1 MTNSI
6 KISPQRT
13 SFILSVSVI
22 LYWATDSYLYL
33 SCHINLMEYSTPVI
47 LYITAMILAC
57 GVLQRFFFRFI
68 TKNEL
73 SLSFDKQVRAL
84 PEQIKEIDPKCP
96 KDKDINPENLV
107 VKHDYMDNYEVR
119 VAEIEREKAER
130 QADIK
135 RIIHEYTTF
144 VMTEFLSKEDLE
156 ILHENIEYF
165 AHGQSDLYKPIR
177 SKVDNSLRSIDL
189 MHFVWNIGER
199 LGISLIDRA
208 TFIQHPKAID
218 TFVEVIENN
227 YPDLIHELNILHAN
241 VNLVTR
247 ELSEQY
253 APAQKEITDGW
264 LVFTNINTRRK
275 REDLLKI
282 SEELEL
288 GLKVDL
294 VSIAT
299 GEIITPTEEPNS
311 SNRQKIKVTFPNGK
325 TIQPNKVLEALIEVV
340 KYAGPERVR
349 DLGITVCADNLVLKN
364 PKPRYIKP
372 CKPVG
377 NGWLVNTCS
386 DTPTK
391 YEQIKYISDKLSLN
405 LSVEITN

>member
-1 MTNSI
+1 MTNNI

-47 LYITAMILAC
+47 LYITAMILVC

-73 SLSFDKQVRAL
+73 SLSFGKQVRPL
-84 PEQIKEIDPKCP
+84 PEQIKKIDPECP
-96 KDKDINPENLV
+96 KEKDINPGNLV
-107 VKHDYMDNYEVR
+107 VEHDYMDNYEVR

-135 RIIHEYTTF
+135 RVIHEYTTF

-165 AHGQSDLYKPIR
+165 VHGQSDLYKPIR

-208 TFIQHPKAID
+208 TFIHTIFP
-218 TFVEVIENN
+218 
-227 YPDLIHELNILHAN
+227 HELKDA
-241 VNLVTR
+241 
-247 ELSEQY
+247 S
-253 APAQKEITDGW
+253 
-264 LVFTNINTRRK
+264 
-275 REDLLKI
+275 
-282 SEELEL
+282 
-288 GLKVDL
+288 
-294 VSIAT
+294 
-299 GEIITPTEEPNS
+299 
-311 SNRQKIKVTFPNGK
+311 
-325 TIQPNKVLEALIEVV
+325 
-340 KYAGPERVR
+340 
-349 DLGITVCADNLVLKN
+349 
-364 PKPRYIKP
+364 
-372 CKPVG
+372 
-377 NGWLVNTCS
+377 
-386 DTPTK
+386 
-391 YEQIKYISDKLSLN
+391 IKYLAKN
-405 LSVEITN
+405 LRTCGVCKIALDIPKTGDYHFKCMKEAQE

>member
-68 TKNEL
+68 TTNEL
-73 SLSFDKQVRAL
+73 SLSFGKQVRPL
-84 PEQIKEIDPKCP
+84 PEQIKEIDPECP
-96 KDKDINPENLV
+96 KDKDINLGNLV

-135 RIIHEYTTF
+135 RVIHEYTTF

-165 AHGQSDLYKPIR
+165 VHGQSDLYKPIR
-177 SKVDNSLRSIDL
+177 SKVNNSLRSIDL

-208 TFIQHPKAID
+208 TFIHTIFP
-218 TFVEVIENN
+218 
-227 YPDLIHELNILHAN
+227 HELKDA
-241 VNLVTR
+241 
-247 ELSEQY
+247 S
-253 APAQKEITDGW
+253 
-264 LVFTNINTRRK
+264 
-275 REDLLKI
+275 
-282 SEELEL
+282 
-288 GLKVDL
+288 
-294 VSIAT
+294 
-299 GEIITPTEEPNS
+299 
-311 SNRQKIKVTFPNGK
+311 
-325 TIQPNKVLEALIEVV
+325 
-340 KYAGPERVR
+340 
-349 DLGITVCADNLVLKN
+349 
-364 PKPRYIKP
+364 
-372 CKPVG
+372 
-377 NGWLVNTCS
+377 
-386 DTPTK
+386 
-391 YEQIKYISDKLSLN
+391 IKYLAKN
-405 LSVEITN
+405 LRTCGVCKIALDIPKTGDYHFKCMKEAQE

>member
-33 SCHINLMEYSTPVI
+33 SCHINLMEYSTPII
-47 LYITAMILAC
+47 LYITAMILVC

-73 SLSFDKQVRAL
+73 SLSFGKQVRPL
-84 PEQIKEIDPKCP
+84 PEQIKEIDPECP

-119 VAEIEREKAER
+119 IAEIERKKAER

-135 RIIHEYTTF
+135 RVIHEYTTF

-165 AHGQSDLYKPIR
+165 AHGQFDLYKPIR

-208 TFIQHPKAID
+208 TFIHTIFP
-218 TFVEVIENN
+218 
-227 YPDLIHELNILHAN
+227 HELKDA
-241 VNLVTR
+241 
-247 ELSEQY
+247 S
-253 APAQKEITDGW
+253 
-264 LVFTNINTRRK
+264 
-275 REDLLKI
+275 
-282 SEELEL
+282 
-288 GLKVDL
+288 
-294 VSIAT
+294 
-299 GEIITPTEEPNS
+299 
-311 SNRQKIKVTFPNGK
+311 
-325 TIQPNKVLEALIEVV
+325 
-340 KYAGPERVR
+340 
-349 DLGITVCADNLVLKN
+349 
-364 PKPRYIKP
+364 
-372 CKPVG
+372 
-377 NGWLVNTCS
+377 
-386 DTPTK
+386 
-391 YEQIKYISDKLSLN
+391 IKYLAKN
-405 LSVEITN
+405 LRTCGVCKIALDIPKTGDYHFKCMKEAQE

>member
-47 LYITAMILAC
+47 LYITAMILVC

-73 SLSFDKQVRAL
+73 SLSFGKQVRPL
-84 PEQIKEIDPKCP
+84 PEQIKEIDPECP

-119 VAEIEREKAER
+119 IAEIERKKAER

-135 RIIHEYTTF
+135 RVIHEYTTL

-165 AHGQSDLYKPIR
+165 AHGQFDLYKPIR

-208 TFIQHPKAID
+208 TFIHTIFP
-218 TFVEVIENN
+218 
-227 YPDLIHELNILHAN
+227 HELKDA
-241 VNLVTR
+241 
-247 ELSEQY
+247 S
-253 APAQKEITDGW
+253 
-264 LVFTNINTRRK
+264 
-275 REDLLKI
+275 
-282 SEELEL
+282 
-288 GLKVDL
+288 
-294 VSIAT
+294 
-299 GEIITPTEEPNS
+299 
-311 SNRQKIKVTFPNGK
+311 
-325 TIQPNKVLEALIEVV
+325 
-340 KYAGPERVR
+340 
-349 DLGITVCADNLVLKN
+349 
-364 PKPRYIKP
+364 
-372 CKPVG
+372 
-377 NGWLVNTCS
+377 
-386 DTPTK
+386 
-391 YEQIKYISDKLSLN
+391 IKYLAKN
-405 LSVEITN
+405 LRTCGVCKIALDIPKTGDYHFKCMKEAQE

>member
-47 LYITAMILAC
+47 LYITAMILVC

-73 SLSFDKQVRAL
+73 SLSFGKQVRPL
-84 PEQIKEIDPKCP
+84 PEQIKEIDPECP
-96 KDKDINPENLV
+96 KDKDINQENLV

-119 VAEIEREKAER
+119 IAEIERKKAER
-130 QADIK
+130 QANIK
-135 RIIHEYTTF
+135 RVIHEYTTF

-165 AHGQSDLYKPIR
+165 AHGQFDLYKPIR

-208 TFIQHPKAID
+208 TFIHTIFP
-218 TFVEVIENN
+218 
-227 YPDLIHELNILHAN
+227 HELKDA
-241 VNLVTR
+241 
-247 ELSEQY
+247 S
-253 APAQKEITDGW
+253 
-264 LVFTNINTRRK
+264 
-275 REDLLKI
+275 
-282 SEELEL
+282 
-288 GLKVDL
+288 
-294 VSIAT
+294 
-299 GEIITPTEEPNS
+299 
-311 SNRQKIKVTFPNGK
+311 
-325 TIQPNKVLEALIEVV
+325 
-340 KYAGPERVR
+340 
-349 DLGITVCADNLVLKN
+349 
-364 PKPRYIKP
+364 
-372 CKPVG
+372 
-377 NGWLVNTCS
+377 
-386 DTPTK
+386 
-391 YEQIKYISDKLSLN
+391 IKYLAKN
-405 LSVEITN
+405 LRTCGVCKIALDIPKTGDYHFKCMKEAQE

>member
-47 LYITAMILAC
+47 LYITAMILVC

-73 SLSFDKQVRAL
+73 SLSFGKQVRPL
-84 PEQIKEIDPKCP
+84 PEQIKEIDPECP

-119 VAEIEREKAER
+119 IAEIERKKAER
-130 QADIK
+130 QANIK
-135 RIIHEYTTF
+135 RVIHEYTTF

-165 AHGQSDLYKPIR
+165 AHGQFDLYKPIR

-208 TFIQHPKAID
+208 TFIHTIFP
-218 TFVEVIENN
+218 
-227 YPDLIHELNILHAN
+227 HELKDA
-241 VNLVTR
+241 
-247 ELSEQY
+247 S
-253 APAQKEITDGW
+253 
-264 LVFTNINTRRK
+264 
-275 REDLLKI
+275 
-282 SEELEL
+282 
-288 GLKVDL
+288 
-294 VSIAT
+294 
-299 GEIITPTEEPNS
+299 
-311 SNRQKIKVTFPNGK
+311 
-325 TIQPNKVLEALIEVV
+325 
-340 KYAGPERVR
+340 
-349 DLGITVCADNLVLKN
+349 
-364 PKPRYIKP
+364 
-372 CKPVG
+372 
-377 NGWLVNTCS
+377 
-386 DTPTK
+386 
-391 YEQIKYISDKLSLN
+391 IKYLAKN
-405 LSVEITN
+405 LRTCGVCKIALDIPKTGDYHFKCMKVAQE

>member
-73 SLSFDKQVRAL
+73 SLSFGKQVRPL
-84 PEQIKEIDPKCP
+84 PEQIKEIDPECP

-119 VAEIEREKAER
+119 IAEIERKKAER

-135 RIIHEYTTF
+135 RVIHEYTTF

-165 AHGQSDLYKPIR
+165 AHGQFDLYKPIR

-208 TFIQHPKAID
+208 TFIHTIFP
-218 TFVEVIENN
+218 
-227 YPDLIHELNILHAN
+227 HELKDA
-241 VNLVTR
+241 
-247 ELSEQY
+247 S
-253 APAQKEITDGW
+253 
-264 LVFTNINTRRK
+264 
-275 REDLLKI
+275 
-282 SEELEL
+282 
-288 GLKVDL
+288 
-294 VSIAT
+294 
-299 GEIITPTEEPNS
+299 
-311 SNRQKIKVTFPNGK
+311 
-325 TIQPNKVLEALIEVV
+325 
-340 KYAGPERVR
+340 
-349 DLGITVCADNLVLKN
+349 
-364 PKPRYIKP
+364 
-372 CKPVG
+372 
-377 NGWLVNTCS
+377 
-386 DTPTK
+386 
-391 YEQIKYISDKLSLN
+391 IKYLAKN
-405 LSVEITN
+405 LRTCGVCKIALDIPKTGDYHFKCMKEAQE

>member
-73 SLSFDKQVRAL
+73 SLSFGKQVRPL
-84 PEQIKEIDPKCP
+84 PEQIKEIDPECP

-135 RIIHEYTTF
+135 RVIHEYTTF

-165 AHGQSDLYKPIR
+165 VHGQSDLYKPIR

-208 TFIQHPKAID
+208 TFIHTIFP
-218 TFVEVIENN
+218 
-227 YPDLIHELNILHAN
+227 HELKDA
-241 VNLVTR
+241 
-247 ELSEQY
+247 S
-253 APAQKEITDGW
+253 
-264 LVFTNINTRRK
+264 
-275 REDLLKI
+275 
-282 SEELEL
+282 
-288 GLKVDL
+288 
-294 VSIAT
+294 
-299 GEIITPTEEPNS
+299 
-311 SNRQKIKVTFPNGK
+311 
-325 TIQPNKVLEALIEVV
+325 
-340 KYAGPERVR
+340 
-349 DLGITVCADNLVLKN
+349 
-364 PKPRYIKP
+364 
-372 CKPVG
+372 
-377 NGWLVNTCS
+377 
-386 DTPTK
+386 
-391 YEQIKYISDKLSLN
+391 IKYLAKN
-405 LSVEITN
+405 LRTCGVCKIALDIPKTGDYHFKCMKEAQE

>member
-57 GVLQRFFFRFI
+57 GVLKHFFFRFI

-73 SLSFDKQVRAL
+73 SLSFGKQVRPL
-84 PEQIKEIDPKCP
+84 PEQIKEIDPECP
-96 KDKDINPENLV
+96 KDKDINLGNLV

-135 RIIHEYTTF
+135 RVIHEYTTF

-208 TFIQHPKAID
+208 TFIHTIFP
-218 TFVEVIENN
+218 
-227 YPDLIHELNILHAN
+227 HELKDA
-241 VNLVTR
+241 
-247 ELSEQY
+247 S
-253 APAQKEITDGW
+253 
-264 LVFTNINTRRK
+264 
-275 REDLLKI
+275 
-282 SEELEL
+282 
-288 GLKVDL
+288 
-294 VSIAT
+294 
-299 GEIITPTEEPNS
+299 
-311 SNRQKIKVTFPNGK
+311 
-325 TIQPNKVLEALIEVV
+325 
-340 KYAGPERVR
+340 
-349 DLGITVCADNLVLKN
+349 
-364 PKPRYIKP
+364 
-372 CKPVG
+372 
-377 NGWLVNTCS
+377 
-386 DTPTK
+386 
-391 YEQIKYISDKLSLN
+391 IKYLAKNFRTCGVCKIALDIPKTGDYHFKCMK
-405 LSVEITN
+405 EAQE

>member
-33 SCHINLMEYSTPVI
+33 SCHINLMEYSTPAI

-73 SLSFDKQVRAL
+73 SLSFGKQVRPL
-84 PEQIKEIDPKCP
+84 PEQIKEINPEGP

-119 VAEIEREKAER
+119 IAEIERKKAER

-135 RIIHEYTTF
+135 RVIHEYTTF

-165 AHGQSDLYKPIR
+165 AHGQFDLYKPIR

-208 TFIQHPKAID
+208 TFIHTIFP
-218 TFVEVIENN
+218 
-227 YPDLIHELNILHAN
+227 HELKDA
-241 VNLVTR
+241 
-247 ELSEQY
+247 S
-253 APAQKEITDGW
+253 
-264 LVFTNINTRRK
+264 
-275 REDLLKI
+275 
-282 SEELEL
+282 
-288 GLKVDL
+288 
-294 VSIAT
+294 
-299 GEIITPTEEPNS
+299 
-311 SNRQKIKVTFPNGK
+311 
-325 TIQPNKVLEALIEVV
+325 
-340 KYAGPERVR
+340 
-349 DLGITVCADNLVLKN
+349 
-364 PKPRYIKP
+364 
-372 CKPVG
+372 
-377 NGWLVNTCS
+377 
-386 DTPTK
+386 
-391 YEQIKYISDKLSLN
+391 IKYLAKN
-405 LSVEITN
+405 LRTCGVCKIALDIPKTGDYHFKCMKEAQE

>member
-57 GVLQRFFFRFI
+57 GVLKHFFFRFI

-73 SLSFDKQVRAL
+73 SLSFGKQVRPL
-84 PEQIKEIDPKCP
+84 PEQIKEIDPECP

-135 RIIHEYTTF
+135 RVIHEYTTF

-177 SKVDNSLRSIDL
+177 SRLDNPLRSIDL

-199 LGISLIDRA
+199 LNISLIDRA
-208 TFIQHPKAID
+208 TFIH
-218 TFVEVIENN
+218 TMFT
-227 YPDLIHELNILHAN
+227 HELKDASIKYLAK
-241 VNLVTR
+241 NLRTCGVC
-247 ELSEQY
+247 
-253 APAQKEITDGW
+253 
-264 LVFTNINTRRK
+264 
-275 REDLLKI
+275 KI
-282 SEELEL
+282 ALDIP
-288 GLKVDL
+288 K
-294 VSIAT
+294 T
-299 GEIITPTEEPNS
+299 GDYHFKCMN
-311 SNRQKIKVTFPNGK
+311 ND
-325 TIQPNKVLEALIEVV
+325 
-340 KYAGPERVR
+340 PES
-349 DLGITVCADNLVLKN
+349 DLGSIN
-364 PKPRYIKP
+364 
-372 CKPVG
+372 
-377 NGWLVNTCS
+377 
-386 DTPTK
+386 
-391 YEQIKYISDKLSLN
+391 
-405 LSVEITN
+405 

>member
-73 SLSFDKQVRAL
+73 SLSFGKQVRPL
-84 PEQIKEIDPKCP
+84 PEQIKEIDPECP
-96 KDKDINPENLV
+96 KDKDINLGNLV

-135 RIIHEYTTF
+135 RVIHEYTTF

-165 AHGQSDLYKPIR
+165 VHGQSDLYKPIR

-208 TFIQHPKAID
+208 TFIHTIFP
-218 TFVEVIENN
+218 
-227 YPDLIHELNILHAN
+227 HELKDA
-241 VNLVTR
+241 
-247 ELSEQY
+247 S
-253 APAQKEITDGW
+253 
-264 LVFTNINTRRK
+264 
-275 REDLLKI
+275 
-282 SEELEL
+282 
-288 GLKVDL
+288 
-294 VSIAT
+294 
-299 GEIITPTEEPNS
+299 
-311 SNRQKIKVTFPNGK
+311 
-325 TIQPNKVLEALIEVV
+325 
-340 KYAGPERVR
+340 
-349 DLGITVCADNLVLKN
+349 
-364 PKPRYIKP
+364 
-372 CKPVG
+372 
-377 NGWLVNTCS
+377 
-386 DTPTK
+386 
-391 YEQIKYISDKLSLN
+391 IKYLAKN
-405 LSVEITN
+405 LRTCGVCKIALDIPKTGDYHFKCMKEAQE

>member
-47 LYITAMILAC
+47 LYITAMILVC

-73 SLSFDKQVRAL
+73 SLSFGKQVRPL
-84 PEQIKEIDPKCP
+84 PEQIKEIDPECP

-119 VAEIEREKAER
+119 IAEIERKKAER

-135 RIIHEYTTF
+135 RVIHEYTTF

-165 AHGQSDLYKPIR
+165 AHGQFDLYKPIR

-208 TFIQHPKAID
+208 TFIHTIFP
-218 TFVEVIENN
+218 
-227 YPDLIHELNILHAN
+227 HELKDA
-241 VNLVTR
+241 
-247 ELSEQY
+247 S
-253 APAQKEITDGW
+253 
-264 LVFTNINTRRK
+264 
-275 REDLLKI
+275 
-282 SEELEL
+282 
-288 GLKVDL
+288 
-294 VSIAT
+294 
-299 GEIITPTEEPNS
+299 
-311 SNRQKIKVTFPNGK
+311 
-325 TIQPNKVLEALIEVV
+325 
-340 KYAGPERVR
+340 
-349 DLGITVCADNLVLKN
+349 
-364 PKPRYIKP
+364 
-372 CKPVG
+372 
-377 NGWLVNTCS
+377 
-386 DTPTK
+386 
-391 YEQIKYISDKLSLN
+391 IKYLAKNLRTCGVCKIALDIPKTGNYHFKCMKNAPESDLDS
-405 LSVEITN
+405 TN

>member
-57 GVLQRFFFRFI
+57 GVLKRFFFRFI

-73 SLSFDKQVRAL
+73 SLSFGKQVRPL
-84 PEQIKEIDPKCP
+84 PEQIKEIDPECP
-96 KDKDINPENLV
+96 KDKDINLGNLV

-135 RIIHEYTTF
+135 RVIHEYTTF

-165 AHGQSDLYKPIR
+165 VHGQSDLYKPIR
-177 SKVDNSLRSIDL
+177 SKVNNSLRSIDL

-208 TFIQHPKAID
+208 TFIHTIFP
-218 TFVEVIENN
+218 
-227 YPDLIHELNILHAN
+227 HELKDA
-241 VNLVTR
+241 
-247 ELSEQY
+247 S
-253 APAQKEITDGW
+253 
-264 LVFTNINTRRK
+264 
-275 REDLLKI
+275 
-282 SEELEL
+282 
-288 GLKVDL
+288 
-294 VSIAT
+294 
-299 GEIITPTEEPNS
+299 
-311 SNRQKIKVTFPNGK
+311 
-325 TIQPNKVLEALIEVV
+325 
-340 KYAGPERVR
+340 
-349 DLGITVCADNLVLKN
+349 
-364 PKPRYIKP
+364 
-372 CKPVG
+372 
-377 NGWLVNTCS
+377 
-386 DTPTK
+386 
-391 YEQIKYISDKLSLN
+391 IKYLAKN
-405 LSVEITN
+405 LRTCGVCKIALDIPKTGDYHFKCMKEAQE

>member
-73 SLSFDKQVRAL
+73 SLSFGKQVRPL
-84 PEQIKEIDPKCP
+84 PEQIKEIDPECP
-96 KDKDINPENLV
+96 KDKDINLGNLV

-135 RIIHEYTTF
+135 RVIHEYTTF

-165 AHGQSDLYKPIR
+165 VHGQSDLYKPIR
-177 SKVDNSLRSIDL
+177 SKVNNSLRSIDL

-208 TFIQHPKAID
+208 TFIHTIFP
-218 TFVEVIENN
+218 
-227 YPDLIHELNILHAN
+227 HELKDA
-241 VNLVTR
+241 
-247 ELSEQY
+247 S
-253 APAQKEITDGW
+253 
-264 LVFTNINTRRK
+264 
-275 REDLLKI
+275 
-282 SEELEL
+282 
-288 GLKVDL
+288 
-294 VSIAT
+294 
-299 GEIITPTEEPNS
+299 
-311 SNRQKIKVTFPNGK
+311 
-325 TIQPNKVLEALIEVV
+325 
-340 KYAGPERVR
+340 
-349 DLGITVCADNLVLKN
+349 
-364 PKPRYIKP
+364 
-372 CKPVG
+372 
-377 NGWLVNTCS
+377 
-386 DTPTK
+386 
-391 YEQIKYISDKLSLN
+391 IKYLAKN
-405 LSVEITN
+405 LRTCGVCKIALDIPKTGDYHFKCMKEAQEYKANSTD

>member
-22 LYWATDSYLYL
+22 LYWTTDSYLYL
-33 SCHINLMEYSTPVI
+33 NCHIDMMEYSTPVI

-73 SLSFDKQVRAL
+73 SLSFGKQVRPL
-84 PEQIKEIDPKCP
+84 PEQIKEIDPECP

-119 VAEIEREKAER
+119 IAEIERKKAER

-135 RIIHEYTTF
+135 RVIHEYTTF

-165 AHGQSDLYKPIR
+165 VHGQSDLYKPIR

-208 TFIQHPKAID
+208 TFIHTIFP
-218 TFVEVIENN
+218 
-227 YPDLIHELNILHAN
+227 HELKDA
-241 VNLVTR
+241 
-247 ELSEQY
+247 S
-253 APAQKEITDGW
+253 
-264 LVFTNINTRRK
+264 
-275 REDLLKI
+275 
-282 SEELEL
+282 
-288 GLKVDL
+288 
-294 VSIAT
+294 
-299 GEIITPTEEPNS
+299 
-311 SNRQKIKVTFPNGK
+311 
-325 TIQPNKVLEALIEVV
+325 
-340 KYAGPERVR
+340 
-349 DLGITVCADNLVLKN
+349 
-364 PKPRYIKP
+364 
-372 CKPVG
+372 
-377 NGWLVNTCS
+377 
-386 DTPTK
+386 
-391 YEQIKYISDKLSLN
+391 IKYLAKN
-405 LSVEITN
+405 LRTCGVCKIALDIPKTGDYHFKCMKEAQE

>member
-57 GVLQRFFFRFI
+57 GVLKRFFFRFI

-73 SLSFDKQVRAL
+73 SLSLGKQVRPL
-84 PEQIKEIDPKCP
+84 PEQIKEIDPECP
-96 KDKDINPENLV
+96 KDKDINLGNLV

-135 RIIHEYTTF
+135 RVIHEYTTF

-165 AHGQSDLYKPIR
+165 VHGQSDLYKPIR
-177 SKVDNSLRSIDL
+177 SKVNNSLRSIDL

-208 TFIQHPKAID
+208 TFIHTIFP
-218 TFVEVIENN
+218 
-227 YPDLIHELNILHAN
+227 HELKDA
-241 VNLVTR
+241 
-247 ELSEQY
+247 S
-253 APAQKEITDGW
+253 
-264 LVFTNINTRRK
+264 
-275 REDLLKI
+275 
-282 SEELEL
+282 
-288 GLKVDL
+288 
-294 VSIAT
+294 
-299 GEIITPTEEPNS
+299 
-311 SNRQKIKVTFPNGK
+311 
-325 TIQPNKVLEALIEVV
+325 
-340 KYAGPERVR
+340 
-349 DLGITVCADNLVLKN
+349 
-364 PKPRYIKP
+364 
-372 CKPVG
+372 
-377 NGWLVNTCS
+377 
-386 DTPTK
+386 
-391 YEQIKYISDKLSLN
+391 IKYLAKN
-405 LSVEITN
+405 LRTCGVCKIALDIPKTGDYHFKCMKEAQE

>member
-33 SCHINLMEYSTPVI
+33 SCHINLMEYSTPAI

-73 SLSFDKQVRAL
+73 SLSFGKQVRPL
-84 PEQIKEIDPKCP
+84 PEQIKEINPECP

-135 RIIHEYTTF
+135 RVIHEYTTF

-177 SKVDNSLRSIDL
+177 SRLDYPLRSIDL

-208 TFIQHPKAID
+208 TFIHTIFP
-218 TFVEVIENN
+218 
-227 YPDLIHELNILHAN
+227 HELKDA
-241 VNLVTR
+241 
-247 ELSEQY
+247 S
-253 APAQKEITDGW
+253 
-264 LVFTNINTRRK
+264 
-275 REDLLKI
+275 
-282 SEELEL
+282 
-288 GLKVDL
+288 
-294 VSIAT
+294 
-299 GEIITPTEEPNS
+299 
-311 SNRQKIKVTFPNGK
+311 
-325 TIQPNKVLEALIEVV
+325 
-340 KYAGPERVR
+340 
-349 DLGITVCADNLVLKN
+349 
-364 PKPRYIKP
+364 
-372 CKPVG
+372 
-377 NGWLVNTCS
+377 
-386 DTPTK
+386 
-391 YEQIKYISDKLSLN
+391 IKYLAKN
-405 LSVEITN
+405 LRTCGVCKIALDIPKTGDYHFKSMKEAQE

>member
-47 LYITAMILAC
+47 LYITAMILVC

-73 SLSFDKQVRAL
+73 SLSFGKQVRPL
-84 PEQIKEIDPKCP
+84 PEQIKEIDPECP
-96 KDKDINPENLV
+96 KDKDINPANLF

-119 VAEIEREKAER
+119 IAEIERKKAER

-135 RIIHEYTTF
+135 RVIHEYTTF

-165 AHGQSDLYKPIR
+165 AHGQFDLYKPIR

-208 TFIQHPKAID
+208 TFIHTIFP
-218 TFVEVIENN
+218 
-227 YPDLIHELNILHAN
+227 HELKDA
-241 VNLVTR
+241 
-247 ELSEQY
+247 S
-253 APAQKEITDGW
+253 
-264 LVFTNINTRRK
+264 
-275 REDLLKI
+275 
-282 SEELEL
+282 
-288 GLKVDL
+288 
-294 VSIAT
+294 
-299 GEIITPTEEPNS
+299 
-311 SNRQKIKVTFPNGK
+311 
-325 TIQPNKVLEALIEVV
+325 
-340 KYAGPERVR
+340 
-349 DLGITVCADNLVLKN
+349 
-364 PKPRYIKP
+364 
-372 CKPVG
+372 
-377 NGWLVNTCS
+377 
-386 DTPTK
+386 
-391 YEQIKYISDKLSLN
+391 IKYLAKN
-405 LSVEITN
+405 LRTCGVCKIALDIPKTGDYHFKCMKEAQE